1 MIGESFDLQIYM
13 AYLEYKLW
21 CGRNNMYVCTFDTFR
36 RIGLESAQDVHCW
49 LNGGSNDNRANAS

>member
-21 CGRNNMYVCTFDTFR
+21 SQKSGYYICSFDTFR
-36 RIGLESAQDVHCW
+36 KIGLESAKSVHCW
-49 LNGGSNDNRANAS
+49 LNGGPNDNRSNDS